1 MRRLVL
7 TCAVLLAAAPAAAQ
21 SRYRLPPQ
29 AVVDILD
36 APPLPAVSVSPDR
49 QWLLLL
55 EQRSMPTIAE
65 IGRSMLRLAGTRIDP
80 RNNGPHLPSLINGLV
95 LQRVAGGAERRIVT
109 PAGAIIPFPSR
120 SPGGK
125 RIALP
130 LPGDS
135 GVPPGV
141 ADLATRQAP
150 PPFGPPPHPAHRRP
164 WPCVPAPPRLP

>member
-80 RNNGPHLPSLINGLV
+80 RNHGPHLPSLLHRLV
-95 LQRVAGGAERRIVT
+95 LQRGAGGAERRIGT
-109 PAGAIIPFPSR
+109 PAAAHIS
-120 SPGGK
+120 
-125 RIALP
+125 
-130 LPGDS
+130 
-135 GVPPGV
+135 VPH
-141 ADLATRQAP
+141 LAP
-150 PPFGPPPHPAHRRP
+150 
-164 WPCVPAPPRLP
+164 